1 VTFLRQIALLLPSAF
16 LFGALCFL
24 LTHGR
29 GDPAFGTYPFFE
41 QLAGPGAAKATPEVR
56 FLAQAA
62 VLFVPAYVASLLFVW
77 GVSLAESGLFGR
89 RSGQTSSA
97 YRRSFAS
104 VFPVLFLGVT
114 GALLL
119 WMDRA
124 LSRRAPGTLLAPALA
139 AAVPF
144 AAGALTVLP
153 TALVALPLALW
164 RKAGEA

>member
-1 VTFLRQIALLLPSAF
+1 VTFLRQLALLLPSAF

-41 QLAGPGAAKATPEVR
+41 QFAGPGAAKATPEVR
-56 FLAQAA
+56 FLSQAA
-62 VLFVPAYVASLLFVW
+62 VLFVPAYAATLLFVW
-77 GVSLAESGLFGR
+77 GVSLAEIGLFGR
-89 RSGQTSSA
+89 HGGETSSA
-97 YRRSFAS
+97 YRRSFAT
-104 VFPVLFLGVT
+104 VFPVLFLAMT

-119 WMDRA
+119 WTDRA
-124 LSRRAPGTLLAPALA
+124 LSRRAPGALLAPALT

-144 AAGALTVLP
+144 VAGALAVLP
-153 TALVALPLALW
+153 TALVALPLAFW